1 MEYEIL
7 LGMKE
12 EEVVQYLAAQHP
24 QLKYHL
30 SFTVDPLQKEEHQ
43 EKVNRIEKR
52 VIRIKKRNDFL
63 EILIGYFKLPDYI
76 LG

>member
-1 MEYEIL
+1 MEYEIV
-7 LGMKE
+7 LGMTE
-12 EEVVQYLAAQHP
+12 EEVVQYFAAQHP

-30 SFTVDPLQKEEHQ
+30 SFTVDPLQKEEQQ
-43 EKVNRIEKR
+43 EKVNKVEKR
-52 VIRIKKRNDFL
+52 VIRIKKTNDFI